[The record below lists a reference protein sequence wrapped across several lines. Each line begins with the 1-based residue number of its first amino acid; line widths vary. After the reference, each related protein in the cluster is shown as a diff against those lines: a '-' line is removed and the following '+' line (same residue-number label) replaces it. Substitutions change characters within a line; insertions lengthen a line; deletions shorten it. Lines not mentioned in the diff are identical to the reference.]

1 MPASA
6 EPGPPLRI
14 VYLANNRVGLD
25 AIELVRR
32 DGTEIAGLVVH
43 PDDRAKLR
51 AEIIAAAGVPADCI
65 FDGAALRDP
74 AVLAQIGALG
84 AELALSV
91 YFGYVL
97 RPEFLALFG
106 SVLNLHP
113 ALLPYNRGAHPNV
126 WSLVEGTPAGV
137 TLHHV
142 DPGIDTGDL
151 VAQAEVPVEPIDT
164 AETLYHKLEAAS
176 LALLAATWPAIRAGR
191 APRRPQPAGHGSSHR
206 VRDLAALDR
215 VDLDRRTTAR
225 ELIDLLR
232 ARTFPPHKGAYI
244 EVDGKRVYLRLELTY
259 GDD

>member
-1 MPASA
+1 MPAA
-6 EPGPPLRI
+6 EPGTPLRI
-14 VYLANNRVGLD
+14 LTLANNRVGLG
-25 AIELVRR
+25 AVELLRR

-43 PDDRAKLR
+43 PEDRARHR
-51 AEIIAAAGVPADCI
+51 AEIIQAAGVPADRI
-65 FDGAALRDP
+65 FDGATLRDP
-74 AVLAQIGALG
+74 AVLARIAALD
-84 AELALSV
+84 ADLALSV
-91 YFGYVL
+91 YFGYIL

-126 WSLVEGTPAGV
+126 WSIVEGTPAGV

-142 DPGIDTGDL
+142 DPGVDTGDI
-151 VAQAEVPVEPIDT
+151 VAQAEVAIEPVDT
-164 AETLYHKLEAAS
+164 AETLYARLEAAS
-176 LALLAATWPAIRAGR
+176 LALLAAAWPAIRAGR
-191 APRRPQPAGHGSSHR
+191 APRRPQPAGPGSSHR

-215 VDLDRRTTAR
+215 IDLDRRYTGR

-232 ARTFPPHKGAYI
+232 ARTFPPHRGAYI